1 MPLALVRKL
10 LGPSAIIGVSAN
22 DAEQAR
28 LAVEGGADYLG
39 IGPCY
44 DTISKAD
51 AKGTLGPRGV
61 AAVLES
67 MGEAVCATVT
77 IGGVNGGNLAR
88 VLHGA
93 TAPSGRRL
101 DGVAVISAII
111 GSPDPRSRAR
121 ELREIVDAAQ
131 ALSPSLAPTTIDTI
145 RTALPK
151 LFEQTRSHGAVVQQ
165 ITNTV
170 VQTDS
175 ANMTIALGASP
186 ISASARCLRR

>member
-10 LGPSAIIGVSAN
+10 LGPTAIIGVSAN

-28 LAVEGGADYLG
+28 IAVEGGADYLG

-44 DTISKAD
+44 DTVSKAD

-61 AAVLES
+61 ATVLES
-67 MGEAVCATVT
+67 MGDAACQTVT
-77 IGGVNGGNLAR
+77 IGGINGGNLAR
-88 VLHGA
+88 VLHGSV
-93 TAPSGRRL
+93 APSGRRL

-111 GSPDPRSRAR
+111 GSPDPRSRSR
-121 ELREIVDAAQ
+121 ELREIIDAARS
-131 ALSPSLAPTTIDTI
+131 LSPSRAPMTVDAI
-145 RTALPK
+145 RAALPK

-170 VQTDS
+170 VQNDS
-175 ANMTIALGASP
+175 ANITLALGASP
-186 ISASARCLRR
+186 ISASVLS

>member
-1 MPLALVRKL
+1 
-10 LGPSAIIGVSAN
+10 
-22 DAEQAR
+22 
-28 LAVEGGADYLG
+28 
-39 IGPCY
+39 
-44 DTISKAD
+44 
-51 AKGTLGPRGV
+51 
-61 AAVLES
+61 
-67 MGEAVCATVT
+67 MGEVVCGTVT

-88 VLHGA
+88 VLHGT

-121 ELREIVDAAQ
+121 ELRDIVDAAQ
-131 ALSPSLAPTTIDTI
+131 RLSPADAPTSVDTI
-145 RTALPK
+145 RAALPK

-186 ISASARCLRR
+186 ISASTRRTRR